1 MRKRFLMVLFSVFV
15 LTCWST
21 GLIWAQG
28 QEAPK
33 APAPAAVAPA
43 PEAAKPATPAATP
56 EAPKEATPAAE
67 APKPA
72 APPVTTAA
80 PPAAPKPAA
89 PAAGTMSK
97 LEQAIAQTPKGTGK
111 GEINSAA
118 PQGFMGIPG
127 APSHFWLWYILWGTW
142 VGWIFSSVGAF
153 GGVMAGVG
161 HISVFGL
168 SDYAGTFKKNSPA
181 LNKLL
186 TDSIRTSNQYL
197 VGLSALISSFTYWR
211 MGRLVLPLGLCL
223 AAGGV
228 LAGYLVPLL
237 TVGKMDVSLYVGFF
251 GIIVFAVAFVL
262 FYETTEKGQASKK
275 AAKAA
280 AKAFED
286 VHIRKCAIDE
296 GGEHAC
302 GVQVKHWGLS
312 KIAFTFY
319 GQEFSFN
326 PIWPILGGFVINGIS
341 ALIGVGGGFLY
352 VPFLTSVAGLPMF
365 IVAGTSA
372 LAVLVGMIV
381 NIFNMMVVHSVPVD
395 FTLITTEL
403 IGIAIGS
410 VLGPITSKK
419 IPEVWLKRLFVL
431 LAIYVGIG
439 YITKGFMGKSI
450 LPGM

>member
-1 MRKRFLMVLFSVFV
+1 MRNKTVFIIFFLTALAVVATLALAEPS
-15 LTCWST
+15 
-21 GLIWAQG
+21 WAGKLEDAIAKTPQG
-28 QEAPK
+28 VGK
-33 APAPAAVAPA
+33 GMIDVN
-43 PEAAKPATPAATP
+43 AKP
-56 EAPKEATPAAE
+56 
-67 APKPA
+67 
-72 APPVTTAA
+72 
-80 PPAAPKPAA
+80 
-89 PAAGTMSK
+89 
-97 LEQAIAQTPKGTGK
+97 
-111 GEINSAA
+111 
-118 PQGFMGIPG
+118 GFMGIPG
-127 APSHFWLWYILWGTW
+127 APSHFWLLYILWGVW

-168 SDYAGTFKKNSPA
+168 SDYAATFKKSSPT
-181 LNKLL
+181 LNKML

-197 VGLSALISSFTYWR
+197 VGLSALISSFTYYR

-223 AAGGV
+223 AIGGV
-228 LAGYLVPLL
+228 LAGYLVPML

-262 FYETTEKGQASKK
+262 FYETTSAGQAKK
-275 AAKAA
+275 QAAKAA

-286 VHIRKCAIDE
+286 INIRKCAVDE
-296 GGEHAC
+296 TGAQAC
-302 GVQVKHWGLS
+302 GVQVTHWGVS

-319 GQEFSFN
+319 GQAFSFN
-326 PIWPILGGFVINGIS
+326 PLWPLLGGFFINGIS
-341 ALIGVGGGFLY
+341 AFIGVGGGFLY

-381 NIFNMMVVHSVPVD
+381 NIFNMMVVQAVPVD
-395 FTLITTEL
+395 FVLISTEL

-410 VLGPITSKK
+410 VLGPVTSKK
-419 IPEVWLKRLFVL
+419 IPEVWLKRIFVV
-431 LAIYVGIG
+431 LAIYVGVG

>member
-1 MRKRFLMVLFSVFV
+1 MKRNTWILIGMAVILVAFAALV
-15 LTCWST
+15 LT
-21 GLIWAQG
+21 
-28 QEAPK
+28 
-33 APAPAAVAPA
+33 APA
-43 PEAAKPATPAATP
+43 EAGKLEEAIAKTPVGTGPGQINP
-56 EAPKEATPAAE
+56 EAPK
-67 APKPA
+67 
-72 APPVTTAA
+72 
-80 PPAAPKPAA
+80 
-89 PAAGTMSK
+89 
-97 LEQAIAQTPKGTGK
+97 
-111 GEINSAA
+111 
-118 PQGFMGIPG
+118 GFMGIPG
-127 APSHFWLWYILWGTW
+127 APHHFWLLYILWGIW

-168 SDYAGTFKKNSPA
+168 SDYASTFKKTSPF
-181 LNKLL
+181 LNKML

-197 VGLSALISSFTYWR
+197 VGLSALISSFTYYR

-223 AAGGV
+223 AIGGL

-237 TVGKMDVSLYVGFF
+237 TVGKLDVSLYVGFF

-262 FYETTEKGQASKK
+262 FYETTSTGQAKKK

-280 AKAFED
+280 SKAFED
-286 VHIRKCAIDE
+286 IHIRKCVVDE
-296 GGEHAC
+296 GGAHAC
-302 GVQVKHWGLS
+302 GVQVTHWGVS

-326 PIWPILGGFVINGIS
+326 PLWPILGGFVINGIS
-341 ALIGVGGGFLY
+341 AFIGVGGGFLY

-381 NIFNMMVVHSVPVD
+381 NIFNMMVVRAVPVD
-395 FTLITTEL
+395 FVLISTEL

-419 IPEVWLKRLFVL
+419 IPEVWLKRIFVV
-431 LAIYVGIG
+431 LAVYVGIG

-450 LPGM
+450 FPGM

>member
-1 MRKRFLMVLFSVFV
+1 MRKKGLVVL
-15 LTCWST
+15 
-21 GLIWAQG
+21 GLLALV
-28 QEAPK
+28 
-33 APAPAAVAPA
+33 AVA
-43 PEAAKPATPAATP
+43 ATLLW
-56 EAPKEATPAAE
+56 
-67 APKPA
+67 A
-72 APPVTTAA
+72 APSF
-80 PPAAPKPAA
+80 
-89 PAAGTMSK
+89 AGK
-97 LEQAIAQTPKGTGK
+97 LEEAIAKTPQ
-111 GEINSAA
+111 GEGLGMIHPGA

-127 APSHFWLWYILWGTW
+127 APSHFWLFYILWGTW

-153 GGVMAGVG
+153 GGIMAGVG

-168 SDYAGTFKKNSPA
+168 SDYAGTFKKTSPT
-181 LNKLL
+181 LNKML

-197 VGLSALISSFTYWR
+197 VGLSALISSFTYYR

-223 AAGGV
+223 AIGGI

-237 TVGKMDVSLYVGFF
+237 TVGKMAVSLYVGFF

-262 FYETTEKGQASKK
+262 FYETTPKGQEKKK

-280 AKAFED
+280 AKAFEEA
-286 VHIRKCAIDE
+286 HIKKTAQVSA
-296 GGEHAC
+296 EHAK
-302 GVQVKHWGLS
+302 GVQVTHWGLS

-326 PIWPILGGFVINGIS
+326 PIWPLLGGFVINGIS
-341 ALIGVGGGFLY
+341 AFIGVGGGFLY

-381 NIFNMMVVHSVPVD
+381 NIFNMMVVRQVPVD
-395 FTLITTEL
+395 FILISTEL

-410 VLGPITSKK
+410 VLGPLTSKK
-419 IPEVWLKRLFVL
+419 IPDIWLKRIFVV
-431 LAIYVGIG
+431 LAVYVGIG
-439 YITKGFMGKSI
+439 YLTKGFLGKSI

>member
-1 MRKRFLMVLFSVFV
+1 MKNKYLATIALA
-15 LTCWST
+15 
-21 GLIWAQG
+21 GLALLVMAVSAWG
-28 QEAPK
+28 QEAGK
-33 APAPAAVAPA
+33 SPAPEAAPSAAAPAPA
-43 PEAAKPATPAATP
+43 PEAAKPA
-56 EAPKEATPAAE
+56 APSE
-67 APKPA
+67 APKPPAA
-72 APPVTTAA
+72 APG
-80 PPAAPKPAA
+80 KL
-89 PAAGTMSK
+89 SK
-97 LEQAIAQTPKGTGK
+97 LEEAIAKSPKGTGK
-111 GEINSAA
+111 GEINPQA
-118 PQGFMGIPG
+118 PPGFMGIPG

-153 GGVMAGVG
+153 GGIMAGVG

-168 SDYAGTFKKNSPA
+168 SDYANTFKKTSPT

-197 VGLSALISSFTYWR
+197 VALSALISSFTYWR

-223 AAGGV
+223 AIGGI

-262 FYETTEKGQASKK
+262 FYETTPRGQESRK
-275 AAKAA
+275 AARAA

-286 VHIRKCAIDE
+286 AHIKK
-296 GGEHAC
+296 GGTVSDEHAK
-302 GVQVKHWGLS
+302 GVRVTSWGLS
-312 KIAFTFY
+312 RITFTFY
-319 GQEFSFN
+319 GAEFSFN
-326 PIWPILGGFVINGIS
+326 PIWPLLGGFVINGIS

-381 NIFNMMVVHSVPVD
+381 NIFNMMVVRQVPVD
-395 FTLITTEL
+395 FILIFTEL

-410 VLGPITSKK
+410 VLGPMTSKK
-419 IPEVWLKRLFVL
+419 IPEVWLKRLFVV
-431 LAIYVGIG
+431 LAVYVGIG
-439 YITKGFMGKSI
+439 YLTKGFMGKSI
-450 LPGM
+450 FPGM